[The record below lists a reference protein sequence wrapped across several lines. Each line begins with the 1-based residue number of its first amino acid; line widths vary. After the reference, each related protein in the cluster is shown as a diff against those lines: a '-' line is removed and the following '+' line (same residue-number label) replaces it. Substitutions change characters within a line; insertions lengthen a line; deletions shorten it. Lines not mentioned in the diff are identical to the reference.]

1 MSQCRIRVRGSLKK
15 SWRMEGVI
23 WSTERSEEDWNLG
36 DSGWGCSKE
45 DENSGSLKWSRSS
58 KEGIVESEE

>member
-1 MSQCRIRVRGSLKK
+1 MSQYRIRVRGSLKK
-15 SWRMEGVI
+15 SRRMEGVI

-36 DSGWGCSKE
+36 DSRWGCSKE
-45 DENSGSLKWSRSS
+45 DEDSRSLKWSRSS